1 MKIKDT
7 LDFTVRPKPITLS
20 PDAKVSEA
28 LAIMIEKKI
37 GSIVVVSPDNH
48 VIGMVTE
55 RDMTHTVLAK
65 KLDTET
71 TLLRDIMSTHIRAA
85 EEDDNL
91 IDWMQTMSHQR
102 FRHLPIIDKD
112 KQLIGLMSQ
121 GDCLAFTFPDL
132 SEKIMRDL
140 KGRFSRWVQIFIIVF
155 AVLTLGLIAL
165 GL

>member
-7 LDFTVRPKPITLS
+7 LDFTTRPKPVTFS
-20 PDAKVSEA
+20 PDATVSEA
-28 LAIMIEKKI
+28 LNTMIEKKI
-37 GSIVVVSPDNH
+37 GSIVVVNTENN

-55 RDMTHTVLAK
+55 RDMTHIVLAQK
-65 KLDTET
+65 MDIET
-71 TLLRDIMSTHIRAA
+71 TLLRDIMSTNIRAA
-85 EEDDNL
+85 EEDDSL

-112 KQLIGLMSQ
+112 KKLIGLMSQ

-140 KGRFSRWVQIFIIVF
+140 RGRFSYWVQIFIIIF